1 MSFLLFGQKRVYFLA
16 QNKHIFAHS
25 RKDLIVI
32 MSFFIVGQKL
42 VYFLV
47 QNKQIFAHSRKD
59 LIVLMSFLLFGQ
71 KRVYFWRKI
80 NTFLPTQEKTYS

>member
-25 RKDLIVI
+25 RIDLIVI
-32 MSFFIVGQKL
+32 
-42 VYFLV
+42 
-47 QNKQIFAHSRKD
+47 
-59 LIVLMSFLLFGQ
+59 MSFLLFGQ
-71 KRVYFWRKI
+71 KRVYFLAQNKHIFAHSKNDLFVKESFLLLGKNLFISWRKI